1 MITIEKHSNFGNW
14 FQVYFLSDML
24 EEFNKK
30 SKAIRFAKRI
40 AKENSID
47 KIQLEEELIEV

>member
-1 MITIEKHSNFGNW
+1 MITIEKHSNFGNL

-30 SKAIRFAKRI
+30 SKAIRFAKKI
-40 AKENSID
+40 AKENCID
-47 KIQLEEELIEV
+47 KIQIDEEVIEA